1 MTRMGGPDGLLT
13 MRDFWEQIRG
23 THLVRYGIAI
33 LAVAAALGLRM
44 LLSKFV
50 RLESPFL
57 LLFAAVMLASVYGGF
72 GPGALAAAVG
82 AIASSYLFL
91 PPNAVGGFVS
101 GDRAQ
106 VGLFFL
112 EGIVLSLLGAKL
124 LRERQRFETADAAA
138 RRLEQNI
145 LEISE
150 DERRRIGHDLHDGL
164 GQHLTGI
171 ALLSKALHQRLAA
184 QQLPDA
190 RQAEQIAELV
200 SESIGWTRDLARGLS
215 PVTIDADGLPSAIEE
230 LTVSVSKLLGV
241 TCWCNCHDEVPLDGE
256 TSLHLYR
263 ITQEAINNSVKHG
276 KASQIEVSLSADSD
290 AVRLTVV
297 DNGSGLSEKTR
308 SHPGLGLQIMQYRAK
323 MIDATL
329 SIVRHKSEGGTLVT
343 CIVPVPG
350 RRGRNWTNNE
360 SAHNKS
366 IAGEVSRS
374 AGGRSSNRAPGAG

>member
-1 MTRMGGPDGLLT
+1 MDGPDGPLT
-13 MRDFWEQIRG
+13 MRNYWEQIRG
-23 THLVRYGIAI
+23 TRLVRYGIAI

-44 LLSKFV
+44 LLSSFV

-91 PPNAVGGFVS
+91 PPNTTGGIVS

-112 EGIVLSLLGAKL
+112 EGVVLSLLGAKL
-124 LRERQRFETADAAA
+124 LRERHRFETADAAA

-184 QQLPDA
+184 QQLPDSQ
-190 RQAEQIAELV
+190 QAEQIAELI
-200 SESIGWTRDLARGLS
+200 SKSIGWTRDLARGLS
-215 PVTIDADGLPSAIEE
+215 PVTIDADGLPSAMEE
-230 LTVSVSKLLGV
+230 LTTSVSKLLGI
-241 TCWCNCHDEVPLDGE
+241 TCRCNCRDEVPLDGE

-263 ITQEAINNSVKHG
+263 IAQEAINNSVKHG
-276 KASQIEVSLSADSD
+276 KASQIEVGLNADPD
-290 AVRLTVV
+290 AVRLTVL

-329 SIVRHKSEGGTLVT
+329 SIVRQKSEGGTLVT
-343 CIVPVPG
+343 CVVPVP
-350 RRGRNWTNNE
+350 RRRSANWTNHE

-366 IAGEVSRS
+366 IGSPVPRP
-374 AGGRSSNRAPGAG
+374 AGGRSPDRAPGSG